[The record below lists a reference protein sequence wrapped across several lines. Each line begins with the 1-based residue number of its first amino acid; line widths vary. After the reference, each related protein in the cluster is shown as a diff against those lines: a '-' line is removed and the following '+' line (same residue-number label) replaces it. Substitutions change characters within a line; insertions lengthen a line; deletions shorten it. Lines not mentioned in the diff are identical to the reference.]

1 MKHVNIIWNWF
12 KLTLYKHFPS
22 TIYERISRLWITVR
36 SALLRLPALHSTV
49 GSELLSQR
57 NFHTRQPSNERSSSN
72 KFQTQPL
79 CFAQSC
85 VLTTSRTMI
94 KVTKLQSIHSNSWYE
109 QHRKWEQCVESSSS
123 LDSLGFF
130 SVYTMW
136 MKRHFDFFLTFNFII
151 YIGWRLY
158 SNPLF

>member
-1 MKHVNIIWNWF
+1 MNIFSKALVIMFDINFYRLMEKIIFIDMKHYL
-12 KLTLYKHFPS
+12 KLIQINYNYAFLS

-79 CFAQSC
+79 CFAQTC
-85 VLTTSRTMI
+85 VLTTSRAMV
-94 KVTKLQSIHSNSWYE
+94 KVDKIQNAFSRKLKLYTKELYGTL
-109 QHRKWEQCVESSSS
+109 RK
-123 LDSLGFF
+123 
-130 SVYTMW
+130 
-136 MKRHFDFFLTFNFII
+136 II
-151 YIGWRLY
+151 RKI
-158 SNPLF
+158 

>member
-1 MKHVNIIWNWF
+1 MFMNNFSRALVIIFVINCYPLIEKNHIHRMKQVNIIWNWF
-12 KLTLYKHFPS
+12 KLTLITHFPS

-79 CFAQSC
+79 CFAQTC
-85 VLTTSRTMI
+85 ILTISRTMI
-94 KVTKLQSIHSNSWYE
+94 KVTKIQN
-109 QHRKWEQCVESSSS
+109 
-123 LDSLGFF
+123 
-130 SVYTMW
+130 
-136 MKRHFDFFLTFNFII
+136 
-151 YIGWRLY
+151 
-158 SNPLF
+158 